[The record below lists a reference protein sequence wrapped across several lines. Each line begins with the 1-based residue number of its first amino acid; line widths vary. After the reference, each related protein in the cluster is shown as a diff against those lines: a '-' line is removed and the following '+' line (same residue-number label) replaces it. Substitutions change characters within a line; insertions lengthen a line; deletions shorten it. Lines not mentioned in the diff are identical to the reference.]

1 MIPLK
6 ENLALQDVALLIK
19 NEDGDLERANA
30 YLNYS
35 LNDALEYNNRLR
47 ILEIGKK
54 LPAIATAYQET
65 VLVKKQTTSPVSG
78 NNRNN
83 SDNTDHRDSDD
94 HRAKKKNQEQER
106 DFVYIQ
112 RPA

>member
-65 VLVKKQTTSPVSG
+65 VLVKNKQLHLYLATIVIIVIILIIAIAIS
-78 NNRNN
+78 
-83 SDNTDHRDSDD
+83 
-94 HRAKKKNQEQER
+94 
-106 DFVYIQ
+106 
-112 RPA
+112 